1 MRYDGPW
8 YPPTVLLSE
17 IRGQNPVIRALERA
31 VSGDRL
37 PNAYLFEGPSG
48 VGKQRTALGLAK
60 ARLCTRTPLRG
71 CGRCPVCTR
80 IDAGNHPD
88 VRVFAPRSEG
98 ARNLPVETLRQEI
111 LPVAQYAPFEGE
123 AAFLI
128 FPEAD
133 VSFPVHHPEAA
144 NALLKT
150 LEEPRRNVCF
160 VLLSERPDRLLITI
174 RSRCQRVRFGRLP
187 PLVLEHVLETE
198 GVPQD
203 HWEAAMA
210 MADGRADRALTFG
223 KEGFANHL
231 LEHAIRI
238 DQRLERGEPGRL
250 IELSEELAK
259 NPDLLLIVET
269 LSLFYRDVAASA
281 LDLPAHHL
289 YFRQQ
294 KEYIDACAKRLGPA
308 RAAARVQRLA
318 TLSDLLNR
326 NANPQITLDHLLLEL
341 QRAS

>member
-1 MRYDGPW
+1 M
-8 YPPTVLLSE
+8 LLSE

-31 VSGDRL
+31 ISGDRL

-60 ARLCTRTPLRG
+60 ARLCKRTPGRG
-71 CGRCPVCTR
+71 CGRCSVCTR
-80 IDAGNHPD
+80 IDSGNHPD
-88 VRVFAPRSEG
+88 ARIFAPRAEG

-111 LPVAQYAPFEGE
+111 LPVAQFAPFEGE

-133 VSFPVHHPEAA
+133 VSFPSHHPEAA

-150 LEEPRRNVCF
+150 LEEPRPNVCF

-187 PLVLEHVLETE
+187 ELVIEHVLETE
-198 GVPQD
+198 GVPQE

-210 MADGRADRALTFG
+210 LSEGRADRALTFA
-223 KEGFANHL
+223 KDGFANHL

-238 DQRLERGEPGRL
+238 DQRVERGDPGRL

-259 NPDLLLIVET
+259 NSDLLLIIEVLT
-269 LSLFYRDVAASA
+269 LFYRDVAASA

-289 YFRQQ
+289 CFRKQ
-294 KEYIDACAKRLGPA
+294 KEHIDACAKRLGPA
-308 RAAARVQRLA
+308 RAAARAQRLSA
-318 TLSDLLNR
+318 VPDLLAR
-326 NANPQITLDHLLLEL
+326 NANAQITLDRLLLEL